1 MPSDAHHCDLC
12 HLEIVGSPFR
22 LQEGDEQRIFC
33 CRGCRQ
39 VYGLVAEQGLEALV
53 EAGRRRSRTTGT
65 REQIMSYQGPLEQV
79 ELGINGM
86 WCSSCAW
93 LIERG
98 LETDGGVVAAEVS
111 YATERAVIH
120 YDPTVVGIPRLLK
133 DVKAVGYSAES
144 VTGDDPDFEEKHE
157 DLVLRFGTALLL
169 GMFVLGI
176 SLILYMGSLAN
187 SPEQAAAAPGWIR
200 LLLEGSLLTAE
211 SLTPDLLRW
220 LTWLQLALSTPIVFF
235 AGAPLLKSG
244 LIALRHRSP
253 NMDSLI
259 AVGALTA
266 WLYSLVTLL
275 RGGTHVYFDTAGMII
290 TLILAG
296 RLIELNAKRRSFR
309 QIRRLLQFGAR
320 EARVMNER
328 REENTIP
335 ADRVEPGQVVII
347 RGGETVPV
355 DGTVLEG
362 SVDLDESLL
371 TGESKPVPKSPG
383 DRVVSGSLNL
393 GGPLQ
398 VRVDAVGR
406 DTVLGGILRAVR
418 EAQGRKAPIQRL
430 VDRVASLF
438 MPFIL
443 LVALGT
449 VIGHYLTGAGLEV
462 AMLHGVAVLVIACPC
477 ALGLATPQA
486 LLKGSA
492 RAAALGM
499 VVRGGEALQRGASV
513 DTVLFDKTGTLTEGR
528 PAVVEIGTVPD
539 SGADADDVLRT
550 AAALE
555 AQVNHPLGRA
565 ISEEAAA
572 RGLDPPAAS
581 EIEEVTGAGVQGLID
596 NSTALVG
603 SARFLRDRGLAD
615 EEVERMMRRAAEVA
629 PDDGRTV
636 VLVARDGAAIG
647 WLALADRLR
656 SEVPEVVASLRDQ
669 GMRTAILSGDRTESV
684 QAVAGA
690 AGIVDALGGLTP
702 DEKIREIL
710 TLQAAGYRV
719 AMVGDGIND
728 GPALAQADLGVAVGT
743 GADLA
748 LETADVALLRSD
760 LGGIPV
766 LIGLGAATMR
776 RVRQNLF
783 FAFLYNVAA
792 VPLAVL
798 GLLAPIAAAAA
809 MALSSATVTLNSVRQ
824 LRIRA

>member
-1 MPSDAHHCDLC
+1 
-12 HLEIVGSPFR
+12 
-22 LQEGDEQRIFC
+22 
-33 CRGCRQ
+33 

-53 EAGRRRSRTTGT
+53 EAGRRRSVVGT
-65 REQIMSYQGPLEQV
+65 RERVMRYQGPVEQV

-98 LETDGGVVAAEVS
+98 LETDEGVVAAEVS
-111 YATERAVIH
+111 YATERAVVN
-120 YDPTVVGIPRLLK
+120 YDPTVVGIPRLLQ

-144 VTGDDPDFEEKHE
+144 VAGDDPDFEEKHE

-176 SLILYMGSLAN
+176 SLVLYMGSLAN

-211 SLTPDLLRW
+211 SLTADLLRW
-220 LTWLQLALSTPIVFF
+220 LLWLQLALSTPIVFF
-235 AGAPLLKSG
+235 AGAPILKGG

-266 WLYSLVTLL
+266 WLYSLITLL

-309 QIRRLLQFGAR
+309 QIRRLLQLGAR
-320 EARVMNER
+320 EARILDER
-328 REENTIP
+328 GEEHTIP

-371 TGESKPVPKSPG
+371 TGESRPVPKSPG
-383 DRVVSGSLNL
+383 AVVVSGSLNL

-398 VRVDAVGR
+398 VRADAVGG
-406 DTVLGGILRAVR
+406 DTVLGGILRSVR

-430 VDRVASLF
+430 VDQVAALF

-443 LVALGT
+443 LVAVGT
-449 VIGHYLTGAGLEV
+449 VVGHYLAGVGLEV
-462 AMLHGVAVLVIACPC
+462 AIMHGVAVLVIACPC

-528 PAVVEIGTVPD
+528 PAVVAFGTAPD
-539 SGADADDVLRT
+539 SGTDADEVLRI

-555 AQVNHPLGRA
+555 SHVNHPLGRA

-572 RGLDPPAAS
+572 RALDVPAAS
-581 EIEEVTGAGVQGLID
+581 GIEEVTGAGVQGQIENSVALI
-596 NSTALVG
+596 G
-603 SARFLRDRGLAD
+603 SARFLRDRGLGD
-615 EEVERMMRRAAEVA
+615 EAVEQVMQRAADAAE
-629 PDDGRTV
+629 DDGRTV

-647 WLALADRLR
+647 WLELADRLR
-656 SEVPEVVASLRDQ
+656 SEIPGVVAALRNQ
-669 GMRTAILSGDRTESV
+669 GMRTAIVSGDRTESV

-728 GPALAQADLGVAVGT
+728 GPALAAADLGIAVGT

-760 LGGIPV
+760 LGGVPA

-792 VPLAVL
+792 IPLAVL
-798 GLLAPIAAAAA
+798 GLLAPITAAAA

-824 LRIRA
+824 LRIRT